1 MDYSPME
8 FENFNTNDFLENASF
23 RRWVRKP
30 DAELDAFWRGFLE
43 KHPEKKPEVIAATN
57 FLLGIEQQV
66 EKKASSD
73 LHEEAVFRQIKGTI
87 SNQDTTPVLS
97 FTNWTAWA
105 AAASIL
111 LLLGYFF
118 FSGSSTQTD
127 TISYETNLRKS
138 ESALIER
145 KNDTSDPI
153 PIALADGSTITLQP
167 QSRVSFA
174 KNFGVGTKREVYL
187 SGEAF
192 FDVARNPDKPFFVYA
207 NELVTKVL
215 GTSFTV
221 RAYQKDESVEVKVRT
236 GRVSVSVNDQI
247 GKQENISIRERE
259 GILLL
264 PNQQAVLSRKE
275 IRLVKGLVDHPV
287 LLSETAPDLPRF
299 SFVFKAEPVSEVLAT
314 LEKAYGLDIVY
325 DEKAF
330 AGCQFTSDLDG
341 VPPYEKLDIICRSIE
356 ASYRILDA
364 QIIIS
369 GKGCQP

>member
-1 MDYSPME
+1 ME
-8 FENFNTNDFLENASF
+8 FQNFNTNDFLENASF

-30 DAELDAFWRGFLE
+30 DAELDAFWRDFLE

-57 FLLGIEQQV
+57 FLLGIEQHV
-66 EKKASSD
+66 EKGASAD
-73 LHEEAVFRQIKGTI
+73 QHEEAVFRRIRGTI
-87 SNQDTTPVLS
+87 NYQDTNPPVLKL
-97 FTNWTAWA
+97 TNWTAWA

-118 FSGSSTQTD
+118 FSGPITQTD
-127 TISYETNLRKS
+127 TISYETNLSQS

-145 KNDTSDPI
+145 TNDTSLPI
-153 PIALADGSTITLQP
+153 PIALADGSTLTLQP
-167 QSRVSFA
+167 RSRVSFA
-174 KNFGVGTKREVYL
+174 KDFGIGTKRIVYL

-192 FDVARNPDKPFFVYA
+192 FDVARDTEKPFFVYA

-221 RAYQKDESVEVKVRT
+221 RAYQDDESVNVKVRT

-247 GKQENISIRERE
+247 NKQETISIRERE

-264 PNQQAVLSRKE
+264 PNQQAVLSRRE
-275 IRLVKGLVDHPV
+275 IRLVKSLVEHPV
-287 LLSETAPDLPRF
+287 LLSETAPDLPHY
-299 SFVFKAEPVSEVLAT
+299 SFVFKAEPVSEVLAV

-325 DEKAF
+325 DEKVF
-330 AGCQFTSDLDG
+330 ADCKFTSDLNG
-341 VPPYEKLDIICRSIE
+341 VPPYEKLDIICQSIE